1 MFGLAKYTH
10 VSIRCQDRVA
20 SSRVKYNV
28 QRQMKF
34 TDKVTKAHYARNYP
48 DEVTKVGFGTCGFDL
63 CVAMLQVDEYV
74 AGLTLTL

>member
-1 MFGLAKYTH
+1 MCSARE
-10 VSIRCQDRVA
+10 VIW
-20 SSRVKYNV
+20 